1 MLRDINALNEQV
13 DAAKKAMNIAS
24 DKTFDAWLVEE
35 CEYLRSIRVE
45 SNEDILAMEYLK
57 TLKQLQEAL

>member
-1 MLRDINALNEQV
+1 
-13 DAAKKAMNIAS
+13 MNIAS

-35 CEYLRSIRVE
+35 REYLRSIRVE